1 MLNVTTAVS
10 LSHFLF
16 PFPGC
21 YQRSLGQPQCVAS
34 SAHALPDFVF
44 RRHLAPQTGRQW
56 QRGDRGT
63 HLYGKF
69 QVGVAGGNP
78 TPALKSTSTLRRR
91 KNTLR
96 SHRVCVFVVPSCPL
110 RILRGKF
117 ARTHPDLF
125 SAIPVLSHRRS
136 HITAVSLRNSRPQ

>member
-1 MLNVTTAVS
+1 MLNVMKAVS

-21 YQRSLGQPQCVAS
+21 YQRSLGQSQCVAS

-44 RRHLAPQTGRQW
+44 RRHLTPRTRRQW
-56 QRGDRGT
+56 QQGDWGI

-78 TPALKSTSTLRRR
+78 TPALSPHLHSIDAKNTAVTLRLHVCCSKLFFAHIEREVHAH
-91 KNTLR
+91 TPR
-96 SHRVCVFVVPSCPL
+96 S
-110 RILRGKF
+110 
-117 ARTHPDLF
+117 LF
-125 SAIPVLSHRRS
+125 NLPVLSHRRS
-136 HITAVSLRNSRPQ
+136 HSTMVSLQNSRP